1 MSESSDSLGRL
12 SSRLASFRIKAG
24 LAPVFETCMI
34 LQVVCVFLAFY
45 MATRNQTAA
54 VIATAVACAFVI
66 PLMGILLLSLLDRED
81 EDRGSGLGSAES
93 VIESIVAVII
103 SILCITSFFPRWGK
117 FAEKNP
123 YSNKETLQCIVQFVI
138 GEQFVVPGSLQSD
151 GLIMKVPEGQE
162 VMPPSVLPKPGLTF
176 VGWRYAGT
184 GDPDI
189 AVGTPIYLDA
199 NGTRNNSVTLYAE
212 YVDADGNAYCACGA
226 VGEKAFDGAS
236 WQSMNTRHFL
246 ITFIPIAG
254 GSAIVIANALLRR
267 RKKDAEEPEGEKK
280 PEEQTDDEDVP
291 ANGSADDGE
300 DAQAKEATGDDEDAQ
315 VEEVTDDENAPVAD
329 AEDGDAIE
337 TETGQGGQPDDEPT
351 EPQDVQPDESPDGR
365 SDEQVWPDDE
375 SSPDDG
381 SSDKSNK
388 HEDGDGETD
397 EE

>member
-54 VIATAVACAFVI
+54 VIATGVACAFVV
-66 PLMGILLLSLLDRED
+66 PLMGILLLSMLDKGD
-81 EDRGSGLGSAES
+81 GDRGSGLGSAES
-93 VIESIVAVII
+93 VIEGIVAVII

-123 YSNKETLQCIVQFVI
+123 YSNKETLQCVVQFVI

-254 GSAIVIANALLRR
+254 GSAIVIANALLYR
-267 RKKDAEEPEGEKK
+267 RKKDAEEQEYDEK
-280 PEEQTDDEDVP
+280 PEEQVDDEDAP
-291 ANGSADDGE
+291 AGGPADDG
-300 DAQAKEATGDDEDAQ
+300 DAQAEEATGNVNDTQAKEATGDDD
-315 VEEVTDDENAPVAD
+315 NAPVAD
-329 AEDGDAIE
+329 AEDGDASEAE
-337 TETGQGGQPDDEPT
+337 TRQGGQPDDESA
-351 EPQDVQPDESPDGR
+351 EP
-365 SDEQVWPDDE
+365 
-375 SSPDDG
+375 
-381 SSDKSNK
+381 
-388 HEDGDGETD
+388 
-397 EE
+397 